1 MKAMSIPAP
10 AVCDADALSRNRAQ
24 RNEAF
29 PRMSDKPLT
38 DIPFSQFDLHPQLLA
53 GLEGAGF
60 ISCTPI
66 QAMTLP
72 VALPGGDVAG
82 QAQTG
87 TGKTLAFLV
96 AVMNRLLT
104 RPALADR
111 KPGDPRALILAP
123 TRELAIQIHKD
134 AVRIGPELGLKFALV
149 YGGVDYDKQREL
161 LQQGVDVI
169 IATPGRLI
177 DYVKQHKVVSLHAC
191 EICVLDEADRM
202 FDLGFIKDIRFLLR
216 RMPVRTERQTLLYS
230 ATLSHRVLE
239 LAYEHMNE
247 PQKMVVETESIT
259 ASRVRQKIYY
269 PADEEKLP
277 LLLGLLSRGEGARTM
292 VFVNTKVFVERVA
305 RALERAGYRVGVLS
319 GDVPQKKRESLLK
332 RFQAG
337 QLEILVA
344 TDVAARGLHIDG
356 IKYVYNYDLPFDA
369 EDYVHRI
376 GRTARL
382 GEEGDAISFACERY
396 AMGLPDIEAFIEQ
409 KIPSEPVTQE
419 LLTALPRKPRE
430 GAVADDGQTE
440 SVGEIFREARE
451 QRAADEARRG
461 GGPRGG
467 RGERGERGERS
478 GRGDRDGRRGG
489 GRGRG
494 PRREDAPAADAQGA
508 LTPGGVAQG
517 DAGAVTAA
525 PQAPAQTQESGATDT
540 AGASAVQAASAPQRQ
555 GAPEAGDEQ
564 APRKR
569 RRRRGGRRRSGE
581 GGEARQEAGG
591 NQTGQGREGE
601 RRNGPRADGDER
613 PRRGEG
619 GGQRRGGRG
628 RRQGEGGQEGSNQQ
642 PAASAPATEAARS
655 GERPARKGKGP
666 HHVPARTAAPRENAG
681 DNGGSL
687 FSRIGRGIKRLVGRT
702 PEGS

>member
-1 MKAMSIPAP
+1 MASRDPAQGP
-10 AVCDADALSRNRAQ
+10 QCATVPETMQATPQPLAGWPYQDGM
-24 RNEAF
+24 
-29 PRMSDKPLT
+29 MSDKPLT
-38 DIPFSQFDLHPQLLA
+38 DVTFSSFELQPALLA

-60 ISCTPI
+60 TRCTPI
-66 QAMTLP
+66 QALTLP

-96 AVMNRLLT
+96 AVINRLMS

-111 KPGDPRALILAP
+111 KPEDPRALILAP

-134 AVRIGPELGLKFALV
+134 AMKFASDLGLRFALV

-216 RMPVRTERQTLLYS
+216 RMPERTTRQTLLFS

-247 PQKMVVETESIT
+247 PQKLVVETDNIT
-259 ASRVRQKIYY
+259 ADRVRQRIYF

-277 LLLGLLSRGEGARTM
+277 LLLGLLSRSEGARTM

-305 RALERAGYRVGVLS
+305 RSLERAGYRVGVLS
-319 GDVPQKKRESLLK
+319 GDVPQKKRESLLN
-332 RFQAG
+332 RFQKG

-396 AMGLPDIEAFIEQ
+396 AMGLPDIEAYIEQ
-409 KIPSEPVTQE
+409 KIPVEAVTAE
-419 LLTALPRKPRE
+419 LLTPLPRPERAPLPE
-430 GAVADDGQTE
+430 GEEGE
-440 SVGEIFREARE
+440 SVGAIFREARE
-451 QRAADEARRG
+451 QKAADEARRG
-461 GGPRGG
+461 GGSSRGGRTGGG
-467 RGERGERGERS
+467 RGERSGERRREGEPRGEGERS
-478 GRGDRDGRRGG
+478 RR
-489 GRGRG
+489 
-494 PRREDAPAADAQGA
+494 PRKPRPEGEQADAAAVQVQPVQEKAPAS
-508 LTPGGVAQG
+508 PVAEG
-517 DAGAVTAA
+517 
-525 PQAPAQTQESGATDT
+525 E
-540 AGASAVQAASAPQRQ
+540 R
-555 GAPEAGDEQ
+555 

-569 RRRRGGRRRSGE
+569 RRRRHGRPVE
-581 GGEARQEAGG
+581 GAEAATATASAAG
-591 NQTGQGREGE
+591 N
-601 RRNGPRADGDER
+601 NGPVQVQAKPIRPVRTDNDSFLTRLGRKIRRMLSGD
-613 PRRGEG
+613 
-619 GGQRRGGRG
+619 
-628 RRQGEGGQEGSNQQ
+628 
-642 PAASAPATEAARS
+642 
-655 GERPARKGKGP
+655 
-666 HHVPARTAAPRENAG
+666 
-681 DNGGSL
+681 
-687 FSRIGRGIKRLVGRT
+687 
-702 PEGS
+702 

>member
-1 MKAMSIPAP
+1 
-10 AVCDADALSRNRAQ
+10 
-24 RNEAF
+24 
-29 PRMSDKPLT
+29 MSDKPLT
-38 DIPFSQFDLHPQLLA
+38 DLTFSSFELHPALQA

-60 ISCTPI
+60 TRCTPI
-66 QAMTLP
+66 QALTLP

-96 AVMNRLLT
+96 AVVNRLLT

-111 KPGDPRALILAP
+111 KPEDPRALILAP

-134 AVRIGPELGLKFALV
+134 AVKFGSDLGLRFALV

-216 RMPVRTERQTLLYS
+216 RMPERTTRQTLLFS

-247 PQKMVVETESIT
+247 PQKLVVEAETIT
-259 ASRVRQKIYY
+259 AARVRQRIYF
-269 PADEEKLP
+269 PADDEKIP
-277 LLLGLLSRGEGARTM
+277 LLLGLLSRSEGARTM

-305 RALERAGYRVGVLS
+305 RSLEKAGYRVGVLS
-319 GDVPQKKRESLLK
+319 GDVPQKKRESLLN
-332 RFQAG
+332 RFQKG

-396 AMGLPDIEAFIEQ
+396 AMGLPDIEAYIEQ
-409 KIPSEPVTQE
+409 KIPSEPVTKE
-419 LLTALPRKPRE
+419 LMTPLPRPERPAPAAGEE
-430 GAVADDGQTE
+430 GEDNE
-440 SVGEIFREARE
+440 SVGQIFREARE
-451 QRAADEARRG
+451 ARAAE
-461 GGPRGG
+461 
-467 RGERGERGERS
+467 EE
-478 GRGDRDGRRGG
+478 RRGG
-489 GRGRG
+489 GRSGGRSGGGGRGGREGERSGERRPRG
-494 PRREDAPAADAQGA
+494 PRKPRVEGEQGAAAPAAAAAEGA
-508 LTPGGVAQG
+508 
-517 DAGAVTAA
+517 TA
-525 PQAPAQTQESGATDT
+525 QAPRPPRPPRAE
-540 AGASAVQAASAPQRQ
+540 
-555 GAPEAGDEQ
+555 GAPDAVVDGEHK
-564 APRKR
+564 PRKR
-569 RRRRGGRRRSGE
+569 RRRRHGRPVE
-581 GGEARQEAGG
+581 GAEGVQNAAG
-591 NQTGQGREGE
+591 
-601 RRNGPRADGDER
+601 NG
-613 PRRGEG
+613 
-619 GGQRRGGRG
+619 
-628 RRQGEGGQEGSNQQ
+628 
-642 PAASAPATEAARS
+642 ASPVTPVQVVAKP
-655 GERPARKGKGP
+655 
-666 HHVPARTAAPRENAG
+666 VRTAADTG
-681 DNGGSL
+681 DSFL
-687 FSRIGRGIKRLVGRT
+687 TRIGRKIRRMLSGN
-702 PEGS
+702 

>member
-1 MKAMSIPAP
+1 
-10 AVCDADALSRNRAQ
+10 
-24 RNEAF
+24 
-29 PRMSDKPLT
+29 MSDKPLT
-38 DIPFSQFDLHPQLLA
+38 DLTFSSFELHPALQA

-60 ISCTPI
+60 TRCTPI
-66 QAMTLP
+66 QALTLP

-96 AVMNRLLT
+96 AVVNRLLT

-111 KPGDPRALILAP
+111 KPEDPRALILAP

-134 AVRIGPELGLKFALV
+134 AVKFGSDLGLRFALV

-216 RMPVRTERQTLLYS
+216 RMPERTTRQTLLFS

-247 PQKMVVETESIT
+247 PQKLVVEAETIT
-259 ASRVRQKIYY
+259 AARVRQRIYF
-269 PADEEKLP
+269 PADEEKIP
-277 LLLGLLSRGEGARTM
+277 LLLGLLSRSEGARTM

-305 RALERAGYRVGVLS
+305 RSLEKAGYRVGVLS
-319 GDVPQKKRESLLK
+319 GDVPQKKRESLLN
-332 RFQAG
+332 RFQKG

-396 AMGLPDIEAFIEQ
+396 AMGLPDIEAYIEQ
-409 KIPSEPVTQE
+409 KIPSEPVTKE
-419 LLTALPRKPRE
+419 LMTPLPRPERPAPAE
-430 GAVADDGQTE
+430 GEEGDDNE
-440 SVGEIFREARE
+440 SVGQIFREARE
-451 QRAADEARRG
+451 ARAAE
-461 GGPRGG
+461 
-467 RGERGERGERS
+467 EE
-478 GRGDRDGRRGG
+478 RRGG
-489 GRGRG
+489 GRSGGRSGSGGGGRGGRDGERSGERRPRG
-494 PRREDAPAADAQGA
+494 PRKPRVEGEQAAAP
-508 LTPGGVAQG
+508 V
-517 DAGAVTAA
+517 AGAEGAA
-525 PQAPAQTQESGATDT
+525 AQAPRPPRPPRPPRAE
-540 AGASAVQAASAPQRQ
+540 
-555 GAPEAGDEQ
+555 GAPEGAADGEHKT
-564 APRKR
+564 RKR
-569 RRRRGGRRRSGE
+569 RRRRHGRPVE
-581 GGEARQEAGG
+581 GAEGAQNTAG
-591 NQTGQGREGE
+591 
-601 RRNGPRADGDER
+601 NG
-613 PRRGEG
+613 
-619 GGQRRGGRG
+619 
-628 RRQGEGGQEGSNQQ
+628 
-642 PAASAPATEAARS
+642 ASPVTPVQVVAKP
-655 GERPARKGKGP
+655 
-666 HHVPARTAAPRENAG
+666 VRTAADTG
-681 DNGGSL
+681 DSFL
-687 FSRIGRGIKRLVGRT
+687 TRIGRKIRRMLSGN
-702 PEGS
+702 

>member
-1 MKAMSIPAP
+1 
-10 AVCDADALSRNRAQ
+10 
-24 RNEAF
+24 
-29 PRMSDKPLT
+29 MSDKPLT
-38 DIPFSQFDLHPQLLA
+38 DLTFSSFELHPALQA

-60 ISCTPI
+60 TRCTPI
-66 QAMTLP
+66 QALTLP

-96 AVMNRLLT
+96 AVVNRLLT

-111 KPGDPRALILAP
+111 KPEDPRALILAP

-134 AVRIGPELGLKFALV
+134 AVKFGSDLGLRFALV

-216 RMPVRTERQTLLYS
+216 RMPERTTRQTLLFS

-247 PQKMVVETESIT
+247 PQKLVVEAETIT
-259 ASRVRQKIYY
+259 AARVRQRIYF
-269 PADEEKLP
+269 PADDEKIP
-277 LLLGLLSRGEGARTM
+277 LLLGLLSRSEGARTM

-305 RALERAGYRVGVLS
+305 RSLEKAGYRVGVLS
-319 GDVPQKKRESLLK
+319 GDVPQKKRESLLN
-332 RFQAG
+332 RFQKG

-396 AMGLPDIEAFIEQ
+396 AMGLPDIEAYIEQ
-409 KIPSEPVTQE
+409 KIPSEPVTKE
-419 LLTALPRKPRE
+419 LLTPLPRPERPAPAAGEE
-430 GAVADDGQTE
+430 GEDNE
-440 SVGEIFREARE
+440 SVGQIFREARE
-451 QRAADEARRG
+451 ARAAE
-461 GGPRGG
+461 
-467 RGERGERGERS
+467 EE
-478 GRGDRDGRRGG
+478 RRGG
-489 GRGRG
+489 GRSGGRSGGGGRGGRDGERSGERRPRG
-494 PRREDAPAADAQGA
+494 PRKPRVEGEQGA
-508 LTPGGVAQG
+508 AAPV
-517 DAGAVTAA
+517 AGAEGAA
-525 PQAPAQTQESGATDT
+525 QAPRPPRPPRAE
-540 AGASAVQAASAPQRQ
+540 
-555 GAPEAGDEQ
+555 GAPEGAVDGEHK
-564 APRKR
+564 PRKR
-569 RRRRGGRRRSGE
+569 RRRRHGRPVE
-581 GGEARQEAGG
+581 GAEGVQSAAG
-591 NQTGQGREGE
+591 
-601 RRNGPRADGDER
+601 NG
-613 PRRGEG
+613 
-619 GGQRRGGRG
+619 
-628 RRQGEGGQEGSNQQ
+628 
-642 PAASAPATEAARS
+642 ASAVTPVQVVAK
-655 GERPARKGKGP
+655 P
-666 HHVPARTAAPRENAG
+666 VRTAADTG
-681 DNGGSL
+681 DSFL
-687 FSRIGRGIKRLVGRT
+687 TRIGRKIRRMLS
-702 PEGS
+702 GS

>member
-1 MKAMSIPAP
+1 
-10 AVCDADALSRNRAQ
+10 
-24 RNEAF
+24 
-29 PRMSDKPLT
+29 MSDKPLT
-38 DIPFSQFDLHPQLLA
+38 DLTFSSFELHPALQA

-60 ISCTPI
+60 TRCTPI
-66 QAMTLP
+66 QALTLP

-96 AVMNRLLT
+96 AVVNRLLT

-111 KPGDPRALILAP
+111 KPEDPRALILAP

-134 AVRIGPELGLKFALV
+134 AVKFGSDLGLRFALV

-216 RMPVRTERQTLLYS
+216 RMPERTTRQTLLFS

-247 PQKMVVETESIT
+247 PQKLVVEAETIT
-259 ASRVRQKIYY
+259 AARVRQRIYF
-269 PADEEKLP
+269 PADDEKIP
-277 LLLGLLSRGEGARTM
+277 LLLGLLSRSEGARTM

-305 RALERAGYRVGVLS
+305 RSLEKAGYRVGVLS
-319 GDVPQKKRESLLK
+319 GDVPQKKRESLLN
-332 RFQAG
+332 RFQKG

-396 AMGLPDIEAFIEQ
+396 AMGLPDIEAYIEQ
-409 KIPSEPVTQE
+409 KIPSEPVTKE
-419 LLTALPRKPRE
+419 LLTPLPRPERPAPAAGEE
-430 GAVADDGQTE
+430 GEDNE
-440 SVGEIFREARE
+440 SVGQIFREARE
-451 QRAADEARRG
+451 ARAAE
-461 GGPRGG
+461 
-467 RGERGERGERS
+467 EE
-478 GRGDRDGRRGG
+478 RRGG
-489 GRGRG
+489 GRSGGRSGSGGGRGGRGGRDGERSGERRSRG
-494 PRREDAPAADAQGA
+494 PRKPRVEGEQGAAAPAAGA
-508 LTPGGVAQG
+508 E
-517 DAGAVTAA
+517 GAAA
-525 PQAPAQTQESGATDT
+525 QAPRPPRPPRAE
-540 AGASAVQAASAPQRQ
+540 
-555 GAPEAGDEQ
+555 GAPEGAVDGEHK
-564 APRKR
+564 PRKR
-569 RRRRGGRRRSGE
+569 RRRRHGRPVE
-581 GGEARQEAGG
+581 GAEGVQATAG
-591 NQTGQGREGE
+591 
-601 RRNGPRADGDER
+601 NG
-613 PRRGEG
+613 
-619 GGQRRGGRG
+619 
-628 RRQGEGGQEGSNQQ
+628 
-642 PAASAPATEAARS
+642 ASPVTPVQVVAKP
-655 GERPARKGKGP
+655 
-666 HHVPARTAAPRENAG
+666 VRTAADTG
-681 DNGGSL
+681 DSFL
-687 FSRIGRGIKRLVGRT
+687 TRIGRKIRRMLS
-702 PEGS
+702 GS

>member
-1 MKAMSIPAP
+1 
-10 AVCDADALSRNRAQ
+10 
-24 RNEAF
+24 
-29 PRMSDKPLT
+29 MSDKPLT
-38 DIPFSQFDLHPQLLA
+38 DLTFSSFELHPALQA

-60 ISCTPI
+60 TRCTPI
-66 QAMTLP
+66 QALTLP

-96 AVMNRLLT
+96 AVVNRLLT

-111 KPGDPRALILAP
+111 KPEDPRALILAP

-134 AVRIGPELGLKFALV
+134 AVKFGSDLGLRFALV

-216 RMPVRTERQTLLYS
+216 RMPERTTRQTLLFS

-247 PQKMVVETESIT
+247 PQKLVVESESIT
-259 ASRVRQKIYY
+259 AARVRQRIYF
-269 PADEEKLP
+269 PADEEKIP
-277 LLLGLLSRGEGARTM
+277 LLLGLLSRSEGARTM

-305 RALERAGYRVGVLS
+305 RSLEKAGYRVGVLS
-319 GDVPQKKRESLLK
+319 GDVPQKKRESLLN
-332 RFQAG
+332 RFQKG

-396 AMGLPDIEAFIEQ
+396 AMGLPDIEAYIEQ
-409 KIPSEPVTQE
+409 KIPVEAVTSEI
-419 LLTALPRKPRE
+419 LTALPRPERAPAAPGEE
-430 GAVADDGQTE
+430 GDENE
-440 SVGEIFREARE
+440 SVGQIFREARE
-451 QRAADEARRG
+451 ARAAEEERRG
-461 GGPRGG
+461 GGRSSSGSRSGG
-467 RGERGERGERS
+467 GAGRGERS
-478 GRGDRDGRRGG
+478 GERSGERRP
-489 GRGRG
+489 RG
-494 PRREDAPAADAQGA
+494 PRKPRVEGEQAAMAVDGAAPAAAAQ
-508 LTPGGVAQG
+508 
-517 DAGAVTAA
+517 AA
-525 PQAPAQTQESGATDT
+525 PAPRPPRAE
-540 AGASAVQAASAPQRQ
+540 
-555 GAPEAGDEQ
+555 GAPEGAPEGER

-569 RRRRGGRRRSGE
+569 RRRRNGRPVEGATAE
-581 GGEARQEAGG
+581 GGASQPVTPVQVTAKPM
-591 NQTGQGREGE
+591 
-601 RRNGPRADGDER
+601 RNPA
-613 PRRGEG
+613 
-619 GGQRRGGRG
+619 
-628 RRQGEGGQEGSNQQ
+628 
-642 PAASAPATEAARS
+642 PAADP
-655 GERPARKGKGP
+655 G
-666 HHVPARTAAPRENAG
+666 AG
-681 DNGGSL
+681 FL
-687 FSRIGRGIKRLVGRT
+687 TRIGRKIRRMLS
-702 PEGS
+702 GS

>member
-1 MKAMSIPAP
+1 MT
-10 AVCDADALSRNRAQ
+10 
-24 RNEAF
+24 
-29 PRMSDKPLT
+29 DKPLT
-38 DIPFSQFDLHPQLLA
+38 DVTFSSFDLHPRLQA
-53 GLEGAGF
+53 GLETAGF
-60 ISCTPI
+60 TRLTPI
-66 QAMTLP
+66 QALTLP

-111 KPGDPRALILAP
+111 KPEDPRALILAP

-134 AVRIGPELGLKFALV
+134 AMKFGPELGLRFALV
-149 YGGVDYDKQREL
+149 YGGVDYDKQRQL
-161 LQQGVDVI
+161 LQEGVDVI

-216 RMPVRTERQTLLYS
+216 RMPVRTERQTLLFS

-247 PQKMVVETESIT
+247 PQKMVVETETIT
-259 ASRVRQKIYY
+259 AARVRQKLYY
-269 PADEEKLP
+269 PSDEEKLP

-332 RFQAG
+332 KFQAG

-356 IKYVYNYDLPFDA
+356 VKYVYNYDLPFDA

-396 AMGLPDIEAFIEQ
+396 AIGLPDIEAYIEQ
-409 KIPSEPVTQE
+409 KIPSEPVTAE

-430 GAVADDGQTE
+430 GVELEAAEGE
-440 SVGEIFREARE
+440 SVSEIFREARE
-451 QRAADEARRG
+451 QRAADDARRG
-461 GGPRGG
+461 GG
-467 RGERGERGERS
+467 
-478 GRGDRDGRRGG
+478 RREGGG
-489 GRGRG
+489 GRSRAPRGEGSGDARRERG
-494 PRREDAPAADAQGA
+494 PRKPRAPH
-508 LTPGGVAQG
+508 VAS
-517 DAGAVTAA
+517 DEAAGAGAAAASGAVADTAA
-525 PQAPAQTQESGATDT
+525 TP
-540 AGASAVQAASAPQRQ
+540 
-555 GAPEAGDEQ
+555 APEAAHRPPAAGAAAGVEEER

-569 RRRRGGRRRSGE
+569 RRRRGGRRVNGE
-581 GGEARQEAGG
+581 GQPAQD
-591 NQTGQGREGE
+591 GQPQVRSE
-601 RRNGPRADGDER
+601 
-613 PRRGEG
+613 EG
-619 GGQRRGGRG
+619 GGQPRAPRPPRAPKPKP
-628 RRQGEGGQEGSNQQ
+628 QPQPQPQ
-642 PAASAPATEAARS
+642 PA
-655 GERPARKGKGP
+655 
-666 HHVPARTAAPRENAG
+666 VPAQEKSPSLFGRIGQGLRKLVTRAPR
-681 DNGGSL
+681 SQH
-687 FSRIGRGIKRLVGRT
+687 
-702 PEGS
+702 

>member
-1 MKAMSIPAP
+1 
-10 AVCDADALSRNRAQ
+10 
-24 RNEAF
+24 
-29 PRMSDKPLT
+29 MSDKPLT
-38 DIPFSQFDLHPQLLA
+38 DVTFSSFQLQPALVA
-53 GLEGAGF
+53 GLESAGF
-60 ISCTPI
+60 TRCTPI
-66 QAMTLP
+66 QALTLP

-96 AVMNRLLT
+96 ATINRLLT

-111 KPGDPRALILAP
+111 KPEDPRALILAP

-134 AVRIGPELGLKFALV
+134 AMKFAADTGLRFALV

-161 LQQGVDVI
+161 LQQGVDII

-191 EICVLDEADRM
+191 EVCVLDEADRM

-216 RMPVRTERQTLLYS
+216 RMPERTTRQTLLFS

-247 PQKMVVETESIT
+247 PQKLVVETENVT
-259 ASRVRQKIYY
+259 ADRVRQRMYF

-277 LLLGLLSRGEGARTM
+277 LLLGLLSRSEGARTM

-305 RALERAGYRVGVLS
+305 RALEKAGYRVGVLS

-337 QLEILVA
+337 QLEVLVA

-396 AMGLPDIEAFIEQ
+396 AMGLPDIEAYIEQ
-409 KIPSEPVTQE
+409 KIPVEPVTAE
-419 LLTALPRKPRE
+419 LLTALPRPERAPLPE
-430 GAVADDGQTE
+430 GTEEE
-440 SVGEIFREARE
+440 SVGAIFREARE
-451 QRAADEARRG
+451 AKAAE
-461 GGPRGG
+461 
-467 RGERGERGERS
+467 EE
-478 GRGDRDGRRGG
+478 RRGG
-489 GRGRG
+489 GRSGGSRTGGRSERG
-494 PRREDAPAADAQGA
+494 PRNGAGGGERRPRKSRPQGEAAAPAVGLD
-508 LTPGGVAQG
+508 
-517 DAGAVTAA
+517 TAA
-525 PQAPAQTQESGATDT
+525 APPAQ
-540 AGASAVQAASAPQRQ
+540 VPAAEGER
-555 GAPEAGDEQ
+555 

-569 RRRRGGRRRSGE
+569 RRRRNGRPVE
-581 GGEARQEAGG
+581 GAEAV
-591 NQTGQGREGE
+591 
-601 RRNGPRADGDER
+601 
-613 PRRGEG
+613 
-619 GGQRRGGRG
+619 
-628 RRQGEGGQEGSNQQ
+628 
-642 PAASAPATEAARS
+642 ASAPQ
-655 GERPARKGKGP
+655 
-666 HHVPARTAAPRENAG
+666 VAAPVVPVQVPVKSMRAEANDSFLTRLG
-681 DNGGSL
+681 RKIRRMLSGS
-687 FSRIGRGIKRLVGRT
+687 
-702 PEGS
+702 

>member
-1 MKAMSIPAP
+1 M
-10 AVCDADALSRNRAQ
+10 
-24 RNEAF
+24 
-29 PRMSDKPLT
+29 T
-38 DIPFSQFDLHPQLLA
+38 FSSFELHPALQA

-60 ISCTPI
+60 TRCTPI
-66 QAMTLP
+66 QALTLP

-96 AVMNRLLT
+96 AVVNRLLT

-111 KPGDPRALILAP
+111 KPEDPRALILAP

-134 AVRIGPELGLKFALV
+134 AVKFGSDLGLRFALV

-216 RMPVRTERQTLLYS
+216 RMPERTIRQTLLFS

-247 PQKMVVETESIT
+247 PQKLVVEAETIT
-259 ASRVRQKIYY
+259 AARVRQRIYF
-269 PADEEKLP
+269 PADDEKIP
-277 LLLGLLSRGEGARTM
+277 LLLGLLSRSEGARTM

-305 RALERAGYRVGVLS
+305 RSLEKAGYRVGVLS
-319 GDVPQKKRESLLK
+319 GDVPQKKRESLLN
-332 RFQAG
+332 RFQKG

-396 AMGLPDIEAFIEQ
+396 AMGLPDIEAYIEQ
-409 KIPSEPVTQE
+409 KIPSEPVTKE
-419 LLTALPRKPRE
+419 LLTPLPRPERPAPAAGEE
-430 GAVADDGQTE
+430 GEENE
-440 SVGEIFREARE
+440 SVGQIFREARE
-451 QRAADEARRG
+451 ARAAEEERRG
-461 GGPRGG
+461 GGRSGGRSGGG
-467 RGERGERGERS
+467 RGERRDGERS
-478 GRGDRDGRRGG
+478 GERRP
-489 GRGRG
+489 RG
-494 PRREDAPAADAQGA
+494 PRKPRVEGEQASAAPVEGAEAA
-508 LTPGGVAQG
+508 VAQ
-517 DAGAVTAA
+517 A
-525 PQAPAQTQESGATDT
+525 PRPPRPPRAE
-540 AGASAVQAASAPQRQ
+540 
-555 GAPEAGDEQ
+555 GAPEGAVEGERK
-564 APRKR
+564 PRKR
-569 RRRRGGRRRSGE
+569 RRRRHGRPVE
-581 GGEARQEAGG
+581 GAEGVQNTAG
-591 NQTGQGREGE
+591 
-601 RRNGPRADGDER
+601 NG
-613 PRRGEG
+613 
-619 GGQRRGGRG
+619 
-628 RRQGEGGQEGSNQQ
+628 
-642 PAASAPATEAARS
+642 ASPVTPVQVVAKP
-655 GERPARKGKGP
+655 
-666 HHVPARTAAPRENAG
+666 VRTAADTG
-681 DNGGSL
+681 DSFL
-687 FSRIGRGIKRLVGRT
+687 TRIGRKIRRMLS
-702 PEGS
+702 GS

>member
-1 MKAMSIPAP
+1 
-10 AVCDADALSRNRAQ
+10 
-24 RNEAF
+24 
-29 PRMSDKPLT
+29 MSDKPLT
-38 DIPFSQFDLHPQLLA
+38 DLTFSSFELHPALQA

-60 ISCTPI
+60 TRCTPI
-66 QAMTLP
+66 QALTLP

-96 AVMNRLLT
+96 AVVNRLLT

-111 KPGDPRALILAP
+111 KPEDPRALILAP

-134 AVRIGPELGLKFALV
+134 AVKFGSDLGLRFALV

-216 RMPVRTERQTLLYS
+216 RMPERTTRQTLLFS

-247 PQKMVVETESIT
+247 PQKLVVEAETIT
-259 ASRVRQKIYY
+259 AARVRQRIYF
-269 PADEEKLP
+269 PADDEKIP
-277 LLLGLLSRGEGARTM
+277 LLLGLLSRSEGARTM

-305 RALERAGYRVGVLS
+305 RSLEKAGYRVGVLS
-319 GDVPQKKRESLLK
+319 GDVPQKKRESLLN
-332 RFQAG
+332 RFQKG

-396 AMGLPDIEAFIEQ
+396 AMGLPDIEAYIEQ
-409 KIPSEPVTQE
+409 KIPSEPVTKE
-419 LLTALPRKPRE
+419 LMTPLPRPERPAPAE
-430 GAVADDGQTE
+430 GEEGDDNE
-440 SVGEIFREARE
+440 SVGQIFREARE
-451 QRAADEARRG
+451 ARAAE
-461 GGPRGG
+461 
-467 RGERGERGERS
+467 EE
-478 GRGDRDGRRGG
+478 RRGG
-489 GRGRG
+489 GRSGGRSGSGGGGRGGRDGERSGERRPRG
-494 PRREDAPAADAQGA
+494 PRKPRVEGEQAAAAP
-508 LTPGGVAQG
+508 V
-517 DAGAVTAA
+517 AGAEGAA
-525 PQAPAQTQESGATDT
+525 AQAPRPPRPPRAE
-540 AGASAVQAASAPQRQ
+540 
-555 GAPEAGDEQ
+555 GAPEGAADGEHKT
-564 APRKR
+564 RKR
-569 RRRRGGRRRSGE
+569 RRRRHGRPVE
-581 GGEARQEAGG
+581 GAEGAQNTAG
-591 NQTGQGREGE
+591 
-601 RRNGPRADGDER
+601 NG
-613 PRRGEG
+613 
-619 GGQRRGGRG
+619 
-628 RRQGEGGQEGSNQQ
+628 
-642 PAASAPATEAARS
+642 ASPVTPVQVVAKP
-655 GERPARKGKGP
+655 
-666 HHVPARTAAPRENAG
+666 VRTAADTG
-681 DNGGSL
+681 DSFL
-687 FSRIGRGIKRLVGRT
+687 TRIGRKIRRMLS
-702 PEGS
+702 GS